1 MSGKIAGAIREP
13 LGLVARRT
21 GAPLPPARDTAL
33 KRRRASVGLIGI
45 QPPPK
50 PVSRKNLFRIS
61 FFRKEGTLA
70 PPISCLTTPGVSA
83 PPASPDTRPSLLLRV
98 RDWPDKVSWDEFH
111 AIDRPLKLWPRP
123 PLRTLACGS
132 RGCHPGRLP
141 APRRNHPSVRSESRA
156 RLVPQLVDALTRWRI
171 ANRRTRQ
178 RSLGD
183 ASAASLPWT
192 DAASDTRSPQ
202 PPPRSVGGPERLRPP
217 WHEEWETHLLD
228 LACPRLARRVKA
240 KHSPV
245 FELYSRRGHPVLEV
259 SRTRWV
265 NPASAYLIG
274 RRLTRQ
280 VKAEVTALRIQLEQS

>member
-1 MSGKIAGAIREP
+1 M
-13 LGLVARRT
+13 
-21 GAPLPPARDTAL
+21 
-33 KRRRASVGLIGI
+33 
-45 QPPPK
+45 
-50 PVSRKNLFRIS
+50 
-61 FFRKEGTLA
+61 
-70 PPISCLTTPGVSA
+70 
-83 PPASPDTRPSLLLRV
+83 
-98 RDWPDKVSWDEFH
+98 
-111 AIDRPLKLWPRP
+111 
-123 PLRTLACGS
+123 
-132 RGCHPGRLP
+132 
-141 APRRNHPSVRSESRA
+141 
-156 RLVPQLVDALTRWRI
+156 VDALTRWRI

-202 PPPRSVGGPERLRPP
+202 PPSIGWRRRATSPP

-240 KHSPV
+240 KHSQV

-280 VKAEVTALRIQLEQS
+280 VKAEVTALRTPLEHR

>member
-1 MSGKIAGAIREP
+1 MP
-13 LGLVARRT
+13 DCPRR
-21 GAPLPPARDTAL
+21 LRPP
-33 KRRRASVGLIGI
+33 S
-45 QPPPK
+45 
-50 PVSRKNLFRIS
+50 
-61 FFRKEGTLA
+61 
-70 PPISCLTTPGVSA
+70 
-83 PPASPDTRPSLLLRV
+83 SPDTRPSLLLRV

-111 AIDRPLKLWPRP
+111 AIDRPLTLRPRP
-123 PLRTLACGS
+123 PLRTLACGR

-156 RLVPQLVDALTRWRI
+156 RLVPQLVDALTRGRI

-183 ASAASLPWT
+183 ASAAALPWT

-202 PPPRSVGGPERLRPP
+202 PPSIGWRRRATSPP

-280 VKAEVTALRIQLEQS
+280 LKGEVTALRTPLEHS